1 MATDDLTRPL
11 GLSQAKVPG
20 RGHRFLKISAG
31 GLAALS
37 AMTALWFVLGRDPE
51 NGDPAIVAA
60 IDGGAVRPPETSAK
74 PPPDAAHPSAT
85 TSRSGTQGGLS
96 ELVPDGRISDIGRDS
111 VVISDPNDP
120 ALVRLAAAPIEDL
133 TEQSPY
139 GLLPRIAPDG
149 TRPMDAYARPV
160 GAQASGRPRQ
170 LAIVVGGIGIAENG
184 TDAAIADLPGAVT
197 LALAP
202 YGDNLPRILARSR
215 AAGHE
220 IILQVPLEP
229 YGYPNNNPGPHTLTL
244 DASAEENIDRLH
256 WLMSRITTYVGVTNY
271 LGARFTSEETALAPV
286 IAEVGKRGL
295 LYLDDGSSGA
305 SRAGRLAND
314 RTPFARADVVL
325 DAVTEDDAIDARLA
339 QAEAIALK
347 RGYAIATATAFP
359 VTIERIA
366 EYAASAADRGIE
378 IVPVSAIVNLDRK

>member
-11 GLSQAKVPG
+11 GLAPTKTPG
-20 RGHRFLKISAG
+20 RGLRVFKISAG
-31 GLAALS
+31 GLAVLA
-37 AMTALWFVLGRDPE
+37 AMTALWFTLAHDPE
-51 NGDPAIVAA
+51 SGDPAVVAA
-60 IDGGAVRPPETSAK
+60 IDGGTARAPETSAK
-74 PPPDAAHPSAT
+74 SPSEAG
-85 TSRSGTQGGLS
+85 TSQTSARIGGQGGLT
-96 ELVPDGRISDIGRDS
+96 ELVPDGRISDISGDTI
-111 VVISDPNDP
+111 VISDPNDP
-120 ALVRLAAAPIEDL
+120 GLLRLAAAPIEDL

-160 GAQASGRPRQ
+160 DAQASGRRRH
-170 LAIVVGGIGIAENG
+170 LAIVVGGLGIAEDG

-202 YGDNLPRILARSR
+202 YGDNLPRILARAR

-244 DASAEENIDRLH
+244 DASAEENIGRLH

-286 IAEVGKRGL
+286 IAEIGKRGL

-305 SRAGRLAND
+305 SRAGRLAQG

-325 DAVTEDDAIDARLA
+325 DAITEDDAIDARLA

-347 RGYAIATATAFP
+347 RGFAIATATAFP

-366 EYAASAADRGIE
+366 EYAKSAADRNIE

>member
-11 GLSQAKVPG
+11 GLARAKTPG
-20 RGHRFLKISAG
+20 KGRRFLKFSLG
-31 GLAALS
+31 GLAVLF
-37 AMTALWFVLGRDPE
+37 AMTAIWFFLAHDPE
-51 NGDPAIVAA
+51 SGDPAVVAA
-60 IDGGAVRPPETSAK
+60 IDGRGSQAPDASGK
-74 PPPDAAHPSAT
+74 SPPDARGSSAT
-85 TSRSGTQGGLS
+85 SAGIDEQTGLT
-96 ELVPDGRISDIGRDS
+96 ELIPDGRISDIGSDT
-111 VVISDPNDP
+111 VVITDPDDP
-120 ALVRLAAAPIEDL
+120 ALLRLPAAPIEPL
-133 TEQSPY
+133 TEQSPH

-149 TRPMDAYARPV
+149 TKPMDAYARPV
-160 GAQASGRPRQ
+160 GPQASGRPRQ

-202 YGDNLPRILARSR
+202 YGGSLPRVLARAR

-271 LGARFTSEETALAPV
+271 LGARFTSEESALAPV
-286 IAEVGKRGL
+286 IAEIGNRGL
-295 LYLDDGSSGA
+295 LYLDDGSSGT
-305 SRAGRLAND
+305 SRAGRLAKG

-325 DAVTEDDAIDARLA
+325 DAITENDAIDARLA

-366 EYAASAADRGIE
+366 EYAKTAADRGIE
-378 IVPVSAIVNLDRK
+378 IVPVSAIVNLDRR